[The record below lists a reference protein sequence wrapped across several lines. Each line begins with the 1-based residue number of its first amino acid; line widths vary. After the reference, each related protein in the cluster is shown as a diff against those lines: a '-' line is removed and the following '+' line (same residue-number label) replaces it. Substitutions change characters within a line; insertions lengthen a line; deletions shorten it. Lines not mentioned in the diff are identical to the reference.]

1 MNADKLIT
9 TLAGHCDGVRT
20 VAFSPCGKFL
30 VSGSEDN
37 TIKLWSMP
45 DGINIRSVD
54 AHDGNVNS
62 VICSPDC
69 ATLFSGSWDKTIKLW
84 NVSDCRLE
92 RVINAHDSSI
102 NCVLTAAEGSLIVSA
117 SDDTTV
123 KIWDRKSGSLLSTI
137 KPELGDVKALTL
149 SRDSRIMAAG
159 GSELKFFSFPDGA
172 LLKDNADYI
181 YGVRALVF
189 SPDGARLAAALGMEK
204 KLQLWKTGADG
215 ITLEGTLTDADW
227 INCAVFTT
235 NGKYLLTGGSSAVKK
250 WDLATG
256 KPSFSFEGHTD
267 EIYSVAVSPDNR
279 LIASASN
286 DGTIKLWD
294 NTAS

>member
-1 MNADKLIT
+1 MNSAKLIT
-9 TLAGHCDGVRT
+9 TLTGHSDGVRA

-30 VSGSEDN
+30 ASGGEDN

-45 DGINIRSVD
+45 DGTNIKSMA
-54 AHDGNVNS
+54 AHDGNVNT

-69 ATLFSGSWDKTIKLW
+69 ATLVSASWDKTIKFW
-84 NVSDCRLE
+84 NISDCRLE
-92 RVINAHDSSI
+92 RAINAHDSSI
-102 NCVLTAAEGSLIVSA
+102 NCVLTAADGSLIVSA

-123 KIWDRKSGSLLSTI
+123 KIWDRKSASLLKTI

-181 YGVRALVF
+181 YGVRALAF
-189 SPDGARLAAALGMEK
+189 SPDGVRLAAALGMEK
-204 KLQLWKTGADG
+204 KLQLWKIGADG
-215 ITLEGTLTDADW
+215 ITLEGTFSDSDW

-235 NGKYLLTGGSSAVKK
+235 DGKYLLTGGSAVKK
-250 WDLATG
+250 WDLAAGTPAG
-256 KPSFSFEGHTD
+256 AFEGHSD

-286 DGTIKLWD
+286 DCTIKLWD
-294 NTAS
+294 NAGS

>member
-9 TLAGHCDGVRT
+9 TLAGHSDGVRA

-30 VSGSEDN
+30 ASGSDDN

-45 DGINIRSVD
+45 DGIKITSVE
-54 AHDGNVNS
+54 AHDGNVHS
-62 VICSPDC
+62 LICSPDC
-69 ATLFSGSWDKTIKLW
+69 ATLISGSWDKTIKFW
-84 NVSDCRLE
+84 NISDCRLE

-102 NCVLTAAEGSLIVSA
+102 NCVLTAADGSLIVSA

-123 KIWDRKSGSLLSTI
+123 KIWDRKSGSLLKTI
-137 KPELGDVKALTL
+137 KPDIGDVKALAL
-149 SRDSRIMAAG
+149 SRDSRILAAG

-172 LLKDNADYI
+172 LLKDNADYT
-181 YGVRALVF
+181 YGVRALAF
-189 SPDGARLAAALGMEK
+189 SPDGSRIAAALGMEK
-204 KLQLWKTGADG
+204 KLQLWKIGADG
-215 ITLEGTLTDADW
+215 ITLEGTLKDSDW

-235 NGKYLLTGGSSAVKK
+235 NGQYLLTGGSAVKK
-250 WDLATG
+250 WDLTTG
-256 KPSFSFEGHTD
+256 APAASFEGHTD

-294 NTAS
+294 NTAA

>member
-1 MNADKLIT
+1 MNTDKLIT
-9 TLAGHCDGVRT
+9 TLAGHSDGVRAL
-20 VAFSPCGKFL
+20 AFSPCGKFL
-30 VSGSEDN
+30 ASGSEDN

-45 DGINIRSVD
+45 DGVNIKSVE

-84 NVSDCRLE
+84 NISDGRLE

-102 NCVLTAAEGSLIVSA
+102 NCVLTAAEGSLIISA
-117 SDDTTV
+117 SDDTTI
-123 KIWDRKSGSLLSTI
+123 KIWDRKSGSLLKTI
-137 KPELGDVKALTL
+137 KPELGDVKAITL
-149 SRDSRIMAAG
+149 SRDSRVLAAG

-172 LLKDNADYI
+172 LLMDNADYI
-181 YGVRALVF
+181 YGVRALAF
-189 SPDGARLAAALGMEK
+189 SPDGTRLAAALGMER
-204 KLQLWKTGADG
+204 KLQLWKTSPDA
-215 ITLEGTLTDADW
+215 IILEGTLTDTDW

-235 NGKYLLTGGSSAVKK
+235 NGKYLLTGGSAVKK

-256 KPSFSFEGHTD
+256 TPAVSFEGHTD

-294 NTAS
+294 NTVS